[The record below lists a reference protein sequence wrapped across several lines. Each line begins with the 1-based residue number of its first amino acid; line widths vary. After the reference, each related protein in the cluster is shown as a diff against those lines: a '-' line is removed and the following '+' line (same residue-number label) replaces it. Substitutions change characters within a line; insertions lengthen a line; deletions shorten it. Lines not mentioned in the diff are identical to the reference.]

1 MGSATREA
9 LATAVDALNAAGSV
23 DLATGEQL
31 LESSRIIAG
40 SAQLRAALADKS
52 EDGSDKKGIIG
63 SLFGSFTPTA
73 QSVLLAAV
81 KGNWSTEDEL
91 VAGIEELGIRAIAQS
106 TPAGVSIE
114 SDLFEFER
122 AVRSDADLEL
132 AVGSKLGSTEAKV
145 ALVETLLRGKASE
158 QTVAIVRQLVQ
169 APRERRIGE
178 LIRFATKVV
187 ADQAGL
193 AVATVTSAQPIA
205 PAQLE
210 RLSTGLSKQYGRSL
224 RINQIID
231 PAVLGGIRVQIG
243 DDVIDGS
250 IATKLND
257 LRLQLAR

>member
-9 LATAVDALNAAGSV
+9 LATAVDALNAVGSI

-31 LESSRIIAG
+31 LEVSRIIAG
-40 SAQLRAALADKS
+40 SPQLRTALADKS

-81 KGNWSTEDEL
+81 EGNWSTEDEL

-106 TPAGVSIE
+106 APSGTSIE
-114 SDLFEFER
+114 NDLFEFER

-193 AVATVTSAQPIA
+193 AVATVTSATRIA
-205 PAQLE
+205 PDQLE
-210 RLSTGLSKQYGRSL
+210 RLSTGLAKQYGRSL